1 MIQIVIATH
10 GSLSEGLKNAIEL
23 IMGESENMHTFSLYQ
38 NTGIEVFGTSMLK
51 KIEAIKTDDG
61 IIVFTDLFGASPYN
75 QATLKMKNIQDV
87 NYRIISGVNL
97 PMVIECLTLCRMGVA
112 LDDLWKQVVDAGR
125 EGIKEFEQEF
135 EKHVMKRGD

>member
-1 MIQIVIATH
+1 MIQIVIAAH
-10 GSLSEGLKNAIEL
+10 GSLSEGLKSAIEL
-23 IMGESENMHTFSLYQ
+23 IMGESENLHTFSLYQ
-38 NTGIEVFGTSMLK
+38 DTGIELFGTSMQE
-51 KIEAIKTDDG
+51 KIEAIRTAEG
-61 IIVFTDLFGASPYN
+61 TIVFTDLFGASPYN
-75 QATLKMKNIQDV
+75 QATLKMKNIQDM

-112 LDDLWKQVVDAGR
+112 LEDLWQQVLDVGK

>member
-23 IMGESENMHTFSLYQ
+23 IMGESENLHTFSLYQ
-38 NTGIEVFGTSMLK
+38 DTGIEVFGASMLE
-51 KIEAIKTDDG
+51 KIESIKTDEG

-75 QATLKMKNIQDV
+75 QATLKMKNIQGV
-87 NYRIISGVNL
+87 KYRIISGVNL
-97 PMVIECLTLCRMGVA
+97 PMVIECLTLCRMDVA
-112 LDDLWKQVVDAGR
+112 LEDLWKQVVDAGR